1 MLFGVRCVFCVV
13 RCASSLVVSWLLF
26 VVCGCAVFVGSW
38 PLFVVVV
45 SWFVCCVFR
54 LCLFLIMVSVC
65 GCSLCVVC
73 VLFLCCLFACCVFD
87 VVCCVLVVMC
97 CVLLD
102 VWFVRV
108 RCGSFV
114 VSCLLVVV

>member
-26 VVCGCAVFVGSW
+26 VVCGCAVFVGCW

-54 LCLFLIMVSVC
+54 LSCLVLWFMFVVVC
-65 GCSLCVVC
+65 C
-73 VLFLCCLFACCVFD
+73 VLFVCCLFACCVFD
-87 VVCCVLVVMC
+87 VACCVLVVLC
-97 CVLLD
+97 GVLLD
-102 VWFVRV
+102 VWIVRV
-108 RCGSFV
+108 RCGSRV
-114 VSCLLVVV
+114 VSCVLIVV